1 MVCAS
6 IVQPTH
12 SQKAVSL
19 HIVFGPTE
27 TKEKESL
34 TSGGV
39 CTTSWCFACSH
50 LAIKWAHSLPLP
62 GTLSRLGSEEAQS
75 SGTALP
81 AILDSC
87 VCLCTPL
94 KRPRGGTKEMQ
105 IHLALPQSGGKHN
118 EKPLTFLTVPWGPEK
133 NTWLVSA
140 KKAPLCCTDGVKH
153 RCRGRGAAV

>member
-87 VCLCTPL
+87 ICLCTPL
-94 KRPRGGTKEMQ
+94 TRHRGGGPKKCRYILLCHRVEENITKSHWHSSLCLESLKKPRGWWVLRKLHFVAQM
-105 IHLALPQSGGKHN
+105 K
-118 EKPLTFLTVPWGPEK
+118 
-133 NTWLVSA
+133 
-140 KKAPLCCTDGVKH
+140 
-153 RCRGRGAAV
+153 